1 MEDDVDFELT
11 ESSTQ
16 TEASEKII
24 KQNEGG
30 QEDDRIKKLEQELAR
45 VKRLESEARAEV
57 MRKEIE
63 ISRLKISAEKRPI
76 SETNG
81 KISGA
86 NNGPSLASKRAKLIE
101 DNVEKKSLEK
111 EDEDVEIPSLEAEN
125 GDKSKLSVEDMLK
138 DFSNK

>member
-1 MEDDVDFELT
+1 M
-11 ESSTQ
+11 
-16 TEASEKII
+16 
-24 KQNEGG
+24 G
-30 QEDDRIKKLEQELAR
+30 EQELAR

-63 ISRLKISAEKRPI
+63 ISRLKISAEKRPS

-81 KISGA
+81 KISGV
-86 NNGPSLASKRAKLIE
+86 NNGPSVASKRAKLIE

-111 EDEDVEIPSLEAEN
+111 DDEDVELPSLEAEN

-138 DFSNK
+138 DFSNKLNKNIIPKFTQDSDSD